1 MKTQP
6 ITPSSTPY
14 DWLDRS
20 LDSIHRANWYRSTQ
34 TISSKAGTI
43 AIVDGREMLMF
54 ASNNYLGL
62 AGDRRLIDAAIR
74 ATEMYGTGSTGSRL
88 VTGHL
93 ALHEELEQAIADLKN
108 TEAALVFSSGYLANL
123 GVISAIMGQRDLILG
138 DEYNHSC
145 FKKGAVMS
153 GATAIDYQ
161 HRNLSDL
168 TAKLQKQRS
177 KYRRCLI
184 TTDSVFS
191 MDGDLA
197 PLREIMDLANQY
209 GCMVLVDEA
218 HGTGVFGDRGGGLT
232 QALEIQQDF
241 IQVGTLSKALGS
253 LGGYVAG
260 SAKLI
265 DYLRNRASTWIYT
278 TGLSPADTGAAI
290 AAINIVKSD
299 NALRAKLWQNVE
311 FFKLGLQDVGLQDLG
326 MQAISFD
333 SPIMAIE
340 SGDIQQ
346 TIQMAKHLR
355 DNGIFAPAIR
365 PPTVPTARI
374 RITLMATHTKEQ
386 IQSLLKHL
394 LKRSPL
400 LRRRSI

>member
-6 ITPSSTPY
+6 ITHLSTPY

-20 LDSIHRANWYRSTQ
+20 LESIHKANWYRSTQ

-43 AIVDGREMLMF
+43 ATIDGREMLMF

-62 AGDRRLIDAAIR
+62 AGDRRLIDAAIS

-93 ALHEELEQAIADLKN
+93 ALHEELETAIADLKN

-123 GVISAIMGQRDLILG
+123 GVIAAIVGQRDLILG

-145 FKKGAVMS
+145 LKKGGLLS

-161 HRNLSDL
+161 HLDLADL
-168 TAKLQKQRS
+168 TAKLQVNRA

-197 PLREIMDLANQY
+197 PLRAIMDLANQY
-209 GCMVLVDEA
+209 DCMVLVDEA

-232 QALEIQQDF
+232 TALGIQQDL

-265 DYLRNRASTWIYT
+265 DFLRNRAATWIYT

-290 AAINIVKSD
+290 AAINIVKSE
-299 NALRAKLWQNVE
+299 NTLRQQLWQNVG
-311 FFKLGLQDVGLQDLG
+311 FFKQGLQSLG
-326 MQAISFD
+326 IQAIAFD
-333 SPIMAIE
+333 SPIIAIE
-340 SGDIQQ
+340 MADIAQ
-346 TIQMAKHLR
+346 TLQMATNLR
-355 DNGIFAPAIR
+355 ENGIFAPAIR
-365 PPTVPTARI
+365 PPTVPTPRI
-374 RITLMATHTKEQ
+374 RLTLMASHTQEQ
-386 IQSLLKHL
+386 IQYLMQCLQAW
-394 LKRSPL
+394 
-400 LRRRSI
+400 

>member
-1 MKTQP
+1 VKTEP
-6 ITPSSTPY
+6 ISTPY

-20 LDSIHRANWYRSTQ
+20 LDSIHKANWYRSTQ
-34 TISSKAGTI
+34 TITSKAGTI
-43 AIVDGREMLMF
+43 ATIDGREMLMF

-62 AGDRRLIDAAIR
+62 AGDHRLIKAAIG

-93 ALHEELEQAIADLKN
+93 ALHEELERLIADLKN

-123 GVISAIMGQRDLILG
+123 GAISAIVGTRDLILG
-138 DEYNHSC
+138 DAYNHSC
-145 FKKGAVMS
+145 LKKGGLLS
-153 GATAIDYQ
+153 GAKAIDYL
-161 HRNLSDL
+161 HLDMIDL
-168 TAKLQKQRS
+168 AAKLEEHRA

-197 PLREIMDLANQY
+197 PLQEIMDLADRY
-209 GCMVLVDEA
+209 DCMVLVDEA

-232 QALEIQQDF
+232 QALAIEQDL

-265 DYLRNRASTWIYT
+265 DYLRNRAATWIYT
-278 TGLSPADTGAAI
+278 TALSPADTGAAI
-290 AAINIVKSD
+290 AAINLVQTEPE
-299 NALRAKLWQNVE
+299 RRQQLWQNVE
-311 FFKLGLQDVGLQDLG
+311 FLKQGLQDLG
-326 MQAISFD
+326 IQAIALD
-333 SPIMAIE
+333 SPIIAIE
-340 SGDIQQ
+340 FGDIETTMHIAQ
-346 TIQMAKHLR
+346 HLR
-355 DNGIFAPAIR
+355 QNGIFAPAIR

-374 RITLMATHTKEQ
+374 RLTLMATHTTSQ
-386 IQSLLKHL
+386 IQTLLQCLASVCRK
-394 LKRSPL
+394 PNG
-400 LRRRSI
+400 

>member
-1 MKTQP
+1 MKTPP
-6 ITPSSTPY
+6 ISTPY

-20 LDSIHRANWYRSTQ
+20 LDSIHKANWYRSTQ

-43 AIVDGREMLMF
+43 ATIDGREMLMF

-93 ALHEELEQAIADLKN
+93 ALHEELETAIADLKN

-123 GVISAIMGQRDLILG
+123 GTIAAIVGARDLILG
-138 DEYNHSC
+138 DAYNHSC
-145 FKKGAVMS
+145 LKKGGLLS

-161 HRNLSDL
+161 HLNLADL
-168 TAKLQKQRS
+168 TAKLQEHRA

-197 PLREIMDLANQY
+197 PLREIIDLAHQY
-209 GCMVLVDEA
+209 DCMVLVDEA

-232 QALEIQQDF
+232 QALGIRENL

-265 DYLRNRASTWIYT
+265 DYLRNRAATWIYT
-278 TGLSPADTGAAI
+278 TALSPADTGAAI
-290 AAINIVKSD
+290 AAIKIIKTEN
-299 NALRAKLWQNVE
+299 NLRKKLWQNVG
-311 FFKLGLQDVGLQDLG
+311 FLKQGLQNLG
-326 MQAISFD
+326 FQAIAFD
-333 SPIMAIE
+333 SPIVAIE
-340 SGDIQQ
+340 MGDIAK
-346 TIQMAKHLR
+346 TLQMATHLR
-355 DNGIFAPAIR
+355 ENGIFAPAIR
-365 PPTVPTARI
+365 PPTVPTPRI
-374 RITLMATHTKEQ
+374 RLTLMANHTHEQ
-386 IQSLLKHL
+386 IQYFMQCLQAW
-394 LKRSPL
+394 
-400 LRRRSI
+400 

>member
-1 MKTQP
+1 MKTTP
-6 ITPSSTPY
+6 ISTPY

-20 LDSIHRANWYRSTQ
+20 LDSIHKANWYRSTQ
-34 TISSKAGTI
+34 TITSKAGTI
-43 AIVDGREMLMF
+43 ATIDGHEMLMF

-93 ALHEELEQAIADLKN
+93 ALHEELESAIGDLKN

-123 GVISAIMGQRDLILG
+123 GTIAAIVGARDLILG
-138 DEYNHSC
+138 DAYNHSC
-145 FKKGAVMS
+145 LKKGGLLS

-161 HRNLSDL
+161 HLNLADL
-168 TAKLQKQRS
+168 TAKLQEHRA

-197 PLREIMDLANQY
+197 PLREIIDLAHQY
-209 GCMVLVDEA
+209 DCMVLVDEA

-232 QALEIQQDF
+232 QSLGIQENL
-241 IQVGTLSKALGS
+241 IQVGTLSKAVGS
-253 LGGYVAG
+253 LGGFVAG

-265 DYLRNRASTWIYT
+265 DYLRNRAATWIYT

-290 AAINIVKSD
+290 AAIKIIKTEN
-299 NALRAKLWQNVE
+299 NLREKLWQNVG
-311 FFKLGLQDVGLQDLG
+311 FLKQGLQNLG
-326 MQAISFD
+326 FQAIAFD
-333 SPIMAIE
+333 SPIVAIE
-340 SGDIQQ
+340 MGDIAK
-346 TIQMAKHLR
+346 TLQMATHLR
-355 DNGIFAPAIR
+355 ENGIFAPAIR
-365 PPTVPTARI
+365 PPTVPTPRI
-374 RITLMATHTKEQ
+374 RLTLMANHTHEQ
-386 IQSLLKHL
+386 IQYFMQCLQAW
-394 LKRSPL
+394 
-400 LRRRSI
+400 

>member
-1 MKTQP
+1 MHL
-6 ITPSSTPY
+6 STPY

-20 LDSIHRANWYRSTQ
+20 LDSIHKANWYRSTQ

-43 AIVDGREMLMF
+43 AIINGREMLMF

-62 AGDRRLIDAAIR
+62 AGDRRLIEAAIS
-74 ATEMYGTGSTGSRL
+74 ATEMYGTGATGSRL

-93 ALHEELEQAIADLKN
+93 ALHEELELAIADLKN

-123 GVISAIMGQRDLILG
+123 GTIAAIVGARDLILG

-145 FKKGAVMS
+145 LKKGGLLS
-153 GATAIDYQ
+153 GATAIDYR
-161 HRNLSDL
+161 HLDLADL
-168 TAKLQKQRS
+168 TEKLQANRA

-184 TTDSVFS
+184 ATDSVFS

-197 PLREIMDLANQY
+197 SLREIMDLANQY
-209 GCMVLVDEA
+209 DCMVLVDEA

-232 QALEIQQDF
+232 QALGIQQDL

-265 DYLRNRASTWIYT
+265 DFLRNRAATWIYT

-290 AAINIVKSD
+290 AAINIVKTEPIH
-299 NALRAKLWQNVE
+299 RQKLWQNVE
-311 FFKLGLQDVGLQDLG
+311 IVKQGLQDLG
-326 MQAISFD
+326 LQAIAFD
-333 SPIMAIE
+333 SPIIAIAV
-340 SGDIQQ
+340 GDISQ
-346 TIQMAKHLR
+346 TLQMVTHLR
-355 DNGIFAPAIR
+355 ENGIFAPAIR
-365 PPTVPTARI
+365 PPTVPTPRI
-374 RITLMATHTKEQ
+374 RLTLMASHTPAQ
-386 IQSLLKHL
+386 IQYLMQCLQTW
-394 LKRSPL
+394 
-400 LRRRSI
+400 

>member
-1 MKTQP
+1 VKTEP
-6 ITPSSTPY
+6 ITHLSTPY

-20 LDSIHRANWYRSTQ
+20 LDSIHKANWYRSTQ
-34 TISSKAGTI
+34 TVTSKAGMSATI
-43 AIVDGREMLMF
+43 DGREMLMF

-62 AGDRRLIDAAIR
+62 AGDRRLIDAAIS

-93 ALHEELEQAIADLKN
+93 ALHEELETAIADLKN

-123 GVISAIMGQRDLILG
+123 GTIAAIVGARDLILG

-145 FKKGAVMS
+145 LKKGGLLS

-161 HRNLSDL
+161 HLNLADL
-168 TAKLQKQRS
+168 TAKLQEHRA

-197 PLREIMDLANQY
+197 PLREIMDLAHRY
-209 GCMVLVDEA
+209 DCMVLVDEA

-232 QALEIQQDF
+232 QALGIRENL

-265 DYLRNRASTWIYT
+265 DYLRNRAATWIYT
-278 TGLSPADTGAAI
+278 TALSPADTGAAI
-290 AAINIVKSD
+290 AAIKIIKTEN
-299 NALRAKLWQNVE
+299 NLREKLWQNVG
-311 FFKLGLQDVGLQDLG
+311 FLKQGLQNLG
-326 MQAISFD
+326 FQAIAFD
-333 SPIMAIE
+333 SPIVAIE
-340 SGDIQQ
+340 MGDIAK
-346 TIQMAKHLR
+346 TLQMATHLR
-355 DNGIFAPAIR
+355 ENGIFAPAIR
-365 PPTVPTARI
+365 PPTVPTPRI
-374 RITLMATHTKEQ
+374 RLTLMASHTHEQ
-386 IQSLLKHL
+386 IQYFMQCLQAW
-394 LKRSPL
+394 
-400 LRRRSI
+400 

>member
-1 MKTQP
+1 MKTTP
-6 ITPSSTPY
+6 ISTPY

-20 LDSIHRANWYRSTQ
+20 LDSIHKANWYRSTQ
-34 TISSKAGTI
+34 TVTSKAGTI
-43 AIVDGREMLMF
+43 ATIDGREMLMF

-93 ALHEELEQAIADLKN
+93 ALHEDLETAIADLKN

-123 GVISAIMGQRDLILG
+123 GTIAAIVGARDLILG
-138 DEYNHSC
+138 DAYNHSC
-145 FKKGAVMS
+145 LKKGGLLS

-161 HRNLSDL
+161 HLNLADL
-168 TAKLQKQRS
+168 TAKLQEHRA

-197 PLREIMDLANQY
+197 PLREIIDLAHQY
-209 GCMVLVDEA
+209 DCMVLVDEA

-232 QALEIQQDF
+232 QSLGIQENL
-241 IQVGTLSKALGS
+241 IQVGTLSKAVGS
-253 LGGYVAG
+253 LGGFVAG

-265 DYLRNRASTWIYT
+265 DYLRNRAATWIYT

-290 AAINIVKSD
+290 AAIKIIKTEN
-299 NALRAKLWQNVE
+299 NLREKLWQNVE
-311 FFKLGLQDVGLQDLG
+311 FLKQGLQNLG
-326 MQAISFD
+326 FQAIAFD
-333 SPIMAIE
+333 SPIVAIE
-340 SGDIQQ
+340 VGDIAK
-346 TIQMAKHLR
+346 TLQMATHLR
-355 DNGIFAPAIR
+355 ENGIFAPAIR
-365 PPTVPTARI
+365 PPTVPTPRI
-374 RITLMATHTKEQ
+374 RLTLMSNHTHEQ
-386 IQSLLKHL
+386 IQYFMQCLQAW
-394 LKRSPL
+394 
-400 LRRRSI
+400 

>member
-1 MKTQP
+1 MKTNP
-6 ITPSSTPY
+6 ISTPY
-14 DWLDRS
+14 DWLARS

-34 TISSKAGTI
+34 TVTSKAGTI
-43 AIVDGREMLMF
+43 ATIDGREMLMF

-93 ALHEELEQAIADLKN
+93 ALHEELETAIADLKN

-123 GVISAIMGQRDLILG
+123 GTIAAIVGARDLILG
-138 DEYNHSC
+138 DAYNHSC
-145 FKKGAVMS
+145 LKKGGLLS

-161 HRNLSDL
+161 HLNLADL
-168 TAKLQKQRS
+168 TAKLQEHRA

-197 PLREIMDLANQY
+197 PLREIIDLAHQY
-209 GCMVLVDEA
+209 DCMVLVDEA

-232 QALEIQQDF
+232 QSLGIQENL
-241 IQVGTLSKALGS
+241 IQVGTLSKAVGS
-253 LGGYVAG
+253 LGGFVAG

-265 DYLRNRASTWIYT
+265 DYLRNRAATWIYT

-290 AAINIVKSD
+290 AAIKIIKTEN
-299 NALRAKLWQNVE
+299 NLREKLWQNVE
-311 FFKLGLQDVGLQDLG
+311 FLKQGLQNLG
-326 MQAISFD
+326 FQAIAFD
-333 SPIMAIE
+333 SPIVAIE
-340 SGDIQQ
+340 VGDIAK
-346 TIQMAKHLR
+346 TLQMATHLR
-355 DNGIFAPAIR
+355 ENGIFAPAIR
-365 PPTVPTARI
+365 PPTVPTPRI
-374 RITLMATHTKEQ
+374 RLTLMANHTHEQ
-386 IQSLLKHL
+386 IQYFMQCLQAW
-394 LKRSPL
+394 
-400 LRRRSI
+400 

>member
-1 MKTQP
+1 MKTKP
-6 ITPSSTPY
+6 ISTSY

-20 LDSIHRANWYRSTQ
+20 LQSIHRANWYRSTQ
-34 TISSKAGTI
+34 TITSRADTI
-43 AIVDGREMLMF
+43 ATIDGREMLMF

-62 AGDRRLIDAAIR
+62 AGDRRLIDAAIA

-93 ALHEELEQAIADLKN
+93 ALHEELETAIADLKN

-123 GVISAIMGQRDLILG
+123 GTISAIVGQKDLVLG

-145 FKKGAVMS
+145 LKKGGLLS
-153 GATAIDYQ
+153 GAMAINYQ
-161 HRNLSDL
+161 HLDMSDL
-168 TAKLQKQRS
+168 TAKLQQHRV

-184 TTDSVFS
+184 ATDSIFS

-197 PLREIMDLANQY
+197 PLREIIDLANQY
-209 GCMVLVDEA
+209 DCMVLVDEA

-232 QALEIQQDF
+232 NALGIQQDL

-265 DYLRNRASTWIYT
+265 DFLRNRAATWIYT

-290 AAINIVKSD
+290 AAIKIVKSESD
-299 NALRAKLWQNVE
+299 RRQQLWQNVAAIAQ
-311 FFKLGLQDVGLQDLG
+311 GLPELEIE
-326 MQAISFD
+326 AIALD
-333 SPIMAIE
+333 SPIIALKV
-340 SGDIQQ
+340 GDIA
-346 TIQMAKHLR
+346 TTMQMAKHLH
-355 DNGIFAPAIR
+355 DHGIFAPAIR

-374 RITLMATHTKEQ
+374 RITLMATHTAGQ
-386 IQSLLKHL
+386 IQKLLQCL
-394 LKRSPL
+394 ANRDRLV
-400 LRRRSI
+400 

>member
-6 ITPSSTPY
+6 ITQPSTPY

-145 FKKGAVMS
+145 LKKGAVMS
-153 GATAIDYQ
+153 GAMAIDYQ

-209 GCMVLVDEA
+209 DCMVLVDEA

-232 QALEIQQDF
+232 NALGIHQDL

-299 NALRAKLWQNVE
+299 KALRDQLWQNVE
-311 FFKLGLQDVGLQDLG
+311 FFKLGLQDFG
-326 MQAISFD
+326 MQAIAFD
-333 SPIMAIE
+333 SPIMVIE
-340 SGDIQQ
+340 VGDITQ
-346 TIQMAKHLR
+346 TMQMATHLR

-374 RITLMATHTKEQ
+374 RITLMATHTEAQ
-386 IQSLLKHL
+386 IQSLLKHFII
-394 LKRSPL
+394 K
-400 LRRRSI
+400 

>member
-1 MKTQP
+1 VKPKP
-6 ITPSSTPY
+6 ISTHLATPY

-20 LDSIHRANWYRSTQ
+20 LDSIHKANWYRSTQ
-34 TISSKAGTI
+34 TVTSKAGTI
-43 AIVDGREMLMF
+43 TTIDGREMLMF

-62 AGDRRLIDAAIR
+62 AGDRRLIDAAVK

-93 ALHEELEQAIADLKN
+93 ALHEELETAIADLKN

-123 GVISAIMGQRDLILG
+123 GTIAAIVGARDLILG
-138 DEYNHSC
+138 DAYNHSC
-145 FKKGAVMS
+145 LKKGGLLS
-153 GATAIDYQ
+153 GATAINYQ
-161 HRNLSDL
+161 HLDLADL
-168 TAKLQKQRS
+168 TNKLQEHRG

-197 PLREIMDLANQY
+197 PLREIMDLAAAY
-209 GCMVLVDEA
+209 DCMVLVDEA

-232 QALEIQQDF
+232 QSLGIRENL

-265 DYLRNRASTWIYT
+265 DYLRNRAATWIYT
-278 TGLSPADTGAAI
+278 TALSPADTGAAI
-290 AAINIVKSD
+290 AAIEIVKTEK
-299 NALRAKLWQNVE
+299 ALREQLWHNVNL
-311 FFKLGLQDVGLQDLG
+311 FKQGLQNLG
-326 MQAISFD
+326 IQAIALD

-340 SGDIQQ
+340 VGDIPQ
-346 TIQMAKHLR
+346 TLQMTTHLR
-355 DNGIFAPAIR
+355 ENGIFAPAIR
-365 PPTVPTARI
+365 PPTVPTPRI
-374 RITLMATHTKEQ
+374 RLTLMASHTQAQ
-386 IQSLLKHL
+386 IQFLLQCL
-394 LKRSPL
+394 QSW
-400 LRRRSI
+400 

>member
-1 MKTQP
+1 VKTES
-6 ITPSSTPY
+6 ISTPY

-20 LDSIHRANWYRSTQ
+20 LDSLHKANWYRSTQ
-34 TISSKAGTI
+34 TITSKAGTI
-43 AIVDGREMLMF
+43 AVIDGREMLMF

-74 ATEMYGTGSTGSRL
+74 ATEIYGTGATGSRL

-93 ALHEELEQAIADLKN
+93 ALHGELEQAIADLKN

-123 GVISAIMGQRDLILG
+123 GTISAIAGQRDLILG
-138 DEYNHSC
+138 DAYNHSC
-145 FKKGAVMS
+145 LKKGALMS

-161 HRNLSDL
+161 HLHLADL
-168 TAKLQKQRS
+168 TAKLEAHRA

-184 TTDSVFS
+184 ITDSVFS

-209 GCMVLVDEA
+209 DCMVLVDEA

-232 QALEIQQDF
+232 NALGIQQDL

-265 DYLRNRASTWIYT
+265 DFLRNRAATWIYT

-290 AAINIVKSD
+290 AAINIVTEE
-299 NALRAKLWQNVE
+299 NTLREQLWQNVE
-311 FFKLGLQDVGLQDLG
+311 LFKQGLQDLG
-326 MQAISFD
+326 IQAIAFD

-340 SGDIQQ
+340 VGDIPQ
-346 TIQMAKHLR
+346 TLQIAKNLR
-355 DNGIFAPAIR
+355 DRGIFAPAIR

-374 RITLMATHTKEQ
+374 RITLMATHTDEQ
-386 IQSLLKHL
+386 IQSLLKCFQHSAL
-394 LKRSPL
+394 L
-400 LRRRSI
+400 

>member
-1 MKTQP
+1 MKTTP
-6 ITPSSTPY
+6 ISTPY

-20 LDSIHRANWYRSTQ
+20 LESIHKANWYRSTQ
-34 TISSKAGTI
+34 TITSKAGTI
-43 AIVDGREMLMF
+43 ATIDGREMLMF

-93 ALHEELEQAIADLKN
+93 ALHEDLETAIADLKN

-123 GVISAIMGQRDLILG
+123 GTIAAIVGARDLILS
-138 DEYNHSC
+138 DAYNHSC
-145 FKKGAVMS
+145 LKKGGLLS

-161 HRNLSDL
+161 HLNLADL
-168 TAKLQKQRS
+168 TAKLQEHRA

-197 PLREIMDLANQY
+197 PLREIIDLAHQY
-209 GCMVLVDEA
+209 DCMVLVDEA

-232 QALEIQQDF
+232 QSLGIQENL

-265 DYLRNRASTWIYT
+265 DYLRNRAATWIYT

-290 AAINIVKSD
+290 AAIKIIKTEN
-299 NALRAKLWQNVE
+299 NLREKLWQNVG
-311 FFKLGLQDVGLQDLG
+311 FLKQGLQNLG
-326 MQAISFD
+326 FQAIAFD
-333 SPIMAIE
+333 SPIVAIE
-340 SGDIQQ
+340 MGDIAK
-346 TIQMAKHLR
+346 TLQMATHLR
-355 DNGIFAPAIR
+355 ENGIFAPAIR
-365 PPTVPTARI
+365 PPTVPTPRI
-374 RITLMATHTKEQ
+374 RLTLMANHTHEQ
-386 IQSLLKHL
+386 IQYFMQCLQAW
-394 LKRSPL
+394 
-400 LRRRSI
+400 

>member
-1 MKTQP
+1 MKNQP
-6 ITPSSTPY
+6 ITQLSTPY

-34 TISSKAGTI
+34 MISSKAGTI
-43 AIVDGREMLMF
+43 AVVDGREMLMF

-62 AGDRRLIDAAIR
+62 AGDRRLIDAAIQ

-108 TEAALVFSSGYLANL
+108 TESALVFSSGYLANL
-123 GVISAIMGQRDLILG
+123 GAISAIVGQRDLILG

-145 FKKGAVMS
+145 LKKGAVMS

-161 HRNLSDL
+161 HLNLSDL
-168 TAKLQKQRS
+168 TAKLQEHRS

-209 GCMVLVDEA
+209 DCMVLVDEA
-218 HGTGVFGDRGGGLT
+218 HGTGVFGDHGGGLT
-232 QALEIQQDF
+232 QALGIQQDL

-265 DYLRNRASTWIYT
+265 DYLRNRAATWIYT

-299 NALRAKLWQNVE
+299 NALREQLWQNVE
-311 FFKLGLQDVGLQDLG
+311 FFKLCLQDLGLQDLG
-326 MQAISFD
+326 MQAIAFD

-340 SGDIQQ
+340 VGDIQQ
-346 TIQMAKHLR
+346 TMQMAKHLR

-365 PPTVPTARI
+365 PPTVPTAII
-374 RITLMATHTKEQ
+374 RITLMATHTKAQ
-386 IQSLLKHL
+386 IQSLLHII
-394 LKRSPL
+394 RSAAYLNPE
-400 LRRRSI
+400 RS

>member
-1 MKTQP
+1 VKTPP
-6 ITPSSTPY
+6 ISTPY

-20 LDSIHRANWYRSTQ
+20 LDSIHKANWYRSTQ
-34 TISSKAGTI
+34 TVTSKAGTI
-43 AIVDGREMLMF
+43 ALIDGREMLMF

-93 ALHEELEQAIADLKN
+93 ALHEELETAIADLKN

-123 GVISAIMGQRDLILG
+123 GTIAAIVGARDLILG
-138 DEYNHSC
+138 DAYNHSC
-145 FKKGAVMS
+145 LKKGGLLS
-153 GATAIDYQ
+153 GATAIDYR
-161 HRNLSDL
+161 HLDLADL
-168 TAKLQKQRS
+168 TAKLQEHRS

-197 PLREIMDLANQY
+197 PLREIIDLAHQY
-209 GCMVLVDEA
+209 DCMVLVDEA

-232 QALEIQQDF
+232 QALGIQENL

-265 DYLRNRASTWIYT
+265 DYLRNRAATWIYT

-290 AAINIVKSD
+290 AAIKIIKTEN
-299 NALRAKLWQNVE
+299 NLREKLWQNVG
-311 FFKLGLQDVGLQDLG
+311 FLKQGLQNLG
-326 MQAISFD
+326 FQAIAFD
-333 SPIMAIE
+333 SPIVAIE
-340 SGDIQQ
+340 MGDIAK
-346 TIQMAKHLR
+346 TLQMATHLR
-355 DNGIFAPAIR
+355 ENGIFAPAIR
-365 PPTVPTARI
+365 PPTVPTPRI
-374 RITLMATHTKEQ
+374 RLTLMANHTHEQ
-386 IQSLLKHL
+386 IQYFVQCLQAW
-394 LKRSPL
+394 
-400 LRRRSI
+400 

>member
-1 MKTQP
+1 MKTEP
-6 ITPSSTPY
+6 ISTPY

-20 LDSIHRANWYRSTQ
+20 LDSIHKANWYRSTQ
-34 TISSKAGTI
+34 TITSKAGTI
-43 AIVDGREMLMF
+43 ATIDGREMLMF

-62 AGDRRLIDAAIR
+62 AGDRRLIEAAIS
-74 ATEMYGTGSTGSRL
+74 ATEIYGTGATGSRL

-93 ALHEELEQAIADLKN
+93 ALHEELETAIADLKN

-123 GVISAIMGQRDLILG
+123 GTISAIVGQRDLILG

-145 FKKGAVMS
+145 LKKGGVLS

-161 HRNLSDL
+161 HLNLADL
-168 TAKLQKQRS
+168 AAKLQAHRA

-197 PLREIMDLANQY
+197 PLREIMDLAAAY
-209 GCMVLVDEA
+209 DCMVLVDEA

-232 QALEIQQDF
+232 NALGIQQNL

-265 DYLRNRASTWIYT
+265 DYLRNRATTWIYT

-290 AAINIVKSD
+290 AAINIVTTETI
-299 NALRAKLWQNVE
+299 RRQQLWQNVE
-311 FFKLGLQDVGLQDLG
+311 TVKQGLQELG
-326 MQAISFD
+326 IQAISLD

-340 SGDIQQ
+340 VGDIPQ
-346 TIQMAKHLR
+346 TLKMAKHLR

-365 PPTVPTARI
+365 PPTVPTPRI
-374 RITLMATHTKEQ
+374 RLTLMASHTLSQ
-386 IQSLLKHL
+386 IQFLMQCLQAW
-394 LKRSPL
+394 
-400 LRRRSI
+400 

>member
-1 MKTQP
+1 MTHL
-6 ITPSSTPY
+6 STPY

-20 LDSIHRANWYRSTQ
+20 LDSIHKANWYRSTQ
-34 TISSKAGTI
+34 TVTSKAGMSATI
-43 AIVDGREMLMF
+43 DGREMLMF

-62 AGDRRLIDAAIR
+62 AGDSRLIDAAIS

-93 ALHEELEQAIADLKN
+93 ALHEELETAIADLKN

-123 GVISAIMGQRDLILG
+123 GTIAAIVGARDLILG

-145 FKKGAVMS
+145 LKKGGLLS

-161 HRNLSDL
+161 HLNLADL
-168 TAKLQKQRS
+168 TAKLQEHRA

-197 PLREIMDLANQY
+197 PLREIMDLAHQY
-209 GCMVLVDEA
+209 DCMVLVDEA

-232 QALEIQQDF
+232 QALGIRENL

-265 DYLRNRASTWIYT
+265 DYLRNRAATWIYT
-278 TGLSPADTGAAI
+278 TALSPADTGAAI
-290 AAINIVKSD
+290 AAIKIIKTEN
-299 NALRAKLWQNVE
+299 NLRQKLWQNVG
-311 FFKLGLQDVGLQDLG
+311 FLKQGLQNLG
-326 MQAISFD
+326 FQAIAFD
-333 SPIMAIE
+333 SPIVAIE
-340 SGDIQQ
+340 MGDIAK
-346 TIQMAKHLR
+346 TLQMATHLR
-355 DNGIFAPAIR
+355 ENGIFAPAIR
-365 PPTVPTARI
+365 PPTVPTPRI
-374 RITLMATHTKEQ
+374 RLTLMASHTHEQ
-386 IQSLLKHL
+386 IQYFMQCLQAW
-394 LKRSPL
+394 
-400 LRRRSI
+400 

>member
-1 MKTQP
+1 VKNQP
-6 ITPSSTPY
+6 ITQLSTPY

-34 TISSKAGTI
+34 MISSKAGTI
-43 AIVDGREMLMF
+43 AVVDGREMLMF

-62 AGDRRLIDAAIR
+62 AGDRRLIDAAIQ

-108 TEAALVFSSGYLANL
+108 TESALVFSSGYLANL
-123 GVISAIMGQRDLILG
+123 GAISAIVGQRDLILG

-145 FKKGAVMS
+145 LKKGAVMS

-161 HRNLSDL
+161 HLNLSDL
-168 TAKLQKQRS
+168 TAKLQEHRS

-209 GCMVLVDEA
+209 DCMVLVDEA
-218 HGTGVFGDRGGGLT
+218 HGTGVFGDHGGGLT
-232 QALEIQQDF
+232 QALGIQQDL

-265 DYLRNRASTWIYT
+265 DYLRNRAATWIYT

-299 NALRAKLWQNVE
+299 NALREQLWQNVE
-311 FFKLGLQDVGLQDLG
+311 FFKLCLQDLGLQDLG
-326 MQAISFD
+326 MQAIAFD

-340 SGDIQQ
+340 VGDIQQ
-346 TIQMAKHLR
+346 TMQMAKHLR

-365 PPTVPTARI
+365 PPTVPTAII
-374 RITLMATHTKEQ
+374 RITLMATHTKAQ
-386 IQSLLKHL
+386 IQSLLHII
-394 LKRSPL
+394 RSAAYLNPE
-400 LRRRSI
+400 RS

>member
-1 MKTQP
+1 MKTNP
-6 ITPSSTPY
+6 ISTSY

-20 LDSIHRANWYRSTQ
+20 LLSIHRANWYRSTQ
-34 TISSKAGTI
+34 TITSRADTI
-43 AIVDGREMLMF
+43 ATIDGREMLMF

-62 AGDRRLIDAAIR
+62 AGDRRLIDAAIA

-93 ALHEELEQAIADLKN
+93 ALHEELETAIADLKN

-123 GVISAIMGQRDLILG
+123 GAISAIVGQRDLILG

-145 FKKGAVMS
+145 LKKGGLLS
-153 GATAIDYQ
+153 GAMTINYQ
-161 HRNLSDL
+161 HLDMADL
-168 TAKLQKQRS
+168 TAKLQQYRV

-184 TTDSVFS
+184 ATDSIFS

-197 PLREIMDLANQY
+197 PLREIIDLANQY
-209 GCMVLVDEA
+209 DCMVLVDEA

-232 QALEIQQDF
+232 NALGIQQDL

-265 DYLRNRASTWIYT
+265 DFLRNRAATWIYT

-290 AAINIVKSD
+290 AAIKIVKSESD
-299 NALRAKLWQNVE
+299 RRQQLWQNVAAIAQ
-311 FFKLGLQDVGLQDLG
+311 GLPELEIE
-326 MQAISFD
+326 AIALD
-333 SPIMAIE
+333 SPIIALKV
-340 SGDIQQ
+340 GDIA
-346 TIQMAKHLR
+346 TTMQMAKHLH
-355 DNGIFAPAIR
+355 DHGIFAPAIR

-374 RITLMATHTKEQ
+374 RITLMATHTAGQ
-386 IQSLLKHL
+386 IQKLLQCL
-394 LKRSPL
+394 ANRDRLV
-400 LRRRSI
+400 

>member
-1 MKTQP
+1 MKTPP
-6 ITPSSTPY
+6 ISTPY

-20 LDSIHRANWYRSTQ
+20 LDSIHKANWYRSTQ
-34 TISSKAGTI
+34 TVTSKAGTI
-43 AIVDGREMLMF
+43 ALIDGREMLMF

-62 AGDRRLIDAAIR
+62 AGDRRLIDAAIK

-93 ALHEELEQAIADLKN
+93 ALHEELETAIADLKN

-123 GVISAIMGQRDLILG
+123 GTIAAIVGARDLILG
-138 DEYNHSC
+138 DAYNHSC
-145 FKKGAVMS
+145 LKKGGLLS

-161 HRNLSDL
+161 HLDLADL
-168 TAKLQKQRS
+168 TAKLQEHRA

-197 PLREIMDLANQY
+197 PLREIIDLAHQY
-209 GCMVLVDEA
+209 DCMVLVDEA

-232 QALEIQQDF
+232 QALGIQENL

-265 DYLRNRASTWIYT
+265 DYLRNRAATWIYT

-290 AAINIVKSD
+290 ASIKIIKTEN
-299 NALRAKLWQNVE
+299 NLRENLWQNVG
-311 FFKLGLQDVGLQDLG
+311 FLKQGLQNLG
-326 MQAISFD
+326 FQAIAFD
-333 SPIMAIE
+333 SPIVAIE
-340 SGDIQQ
+340 MGDIAK
-346 TIQMAKHLR
+346 TLQMATHLR
-355 DNGIFAPAIR
+355 ENGIFAPAIR
-365 PPTVPTARI
+365 PPTVPTPRI
-374 RITLMATHTKEQ
+374 RLTLMANHTHEQ
-386 IQSLLKHL
+386 IQYFVQCLQAW
-394 LKRSPL
+394 
-400 LRRRSI
+400 

>member
-1 MKTQP
+1 VKTEP
-6 ITPSSTPY
+6 ITHLSTPY

-20 LDSIHRANWYRSTQ
+20 LDAIHKANWYRSTQ
-34 TISSKAGTI
+34 TTTSKAGAI
-43 AIVDGREMLMF
+43 AKIDGREMLMF

-62 AGDRRLIDAAIR
+62 AGDRRLIDAAIS
-74 ATEMYGTGSTGSRL
+74 ATEMYGTGATGSRL

-93 ALHEELEQAIADLKN
+93 ALHEELETAIADLKN

-123 GVISAIMGQRDLILG
+123 GAIAAIVGARDLILG

-145 FKKGAVMS
+145 LKKGGLLS

-161 HRNLSDL
+161 HLDLADL
-168 TAKLQKQRS
+168 TAKLQANRS

-197 PLREIMDLANQY
+197 PLREIMDLANLY
-209 GCMVLVDEA
+209 DCMILVDEA

-232 QALEIQQDF
+232 QALGIGQDV

-260 SAKLI
+260 SARLI
-265 DYLRNRASTWIYT
+265 DFLRNRAATWIYT

-290 AAINIVKSD
+290 AAIKIIKSE
-299 NALRAKLWQNVE
+299 NTLRQKLWQNVE
-311 FFKLGLQDVGLQDLG
+311 FVKQGLQDLRIN
-326 MQAISFD
+326 AIAFD
-333 SPIMAIE
+333 SPIIAIAV
-340 SGDIQQ
+340 GDISQ
-346 TIQMAKHLR
+346 TLQMATHLR
-355 DNGIFAPAIR
+355 ENGIFAPAIR
-365 PPTVPTARI
+365 PPTVPTPRI
-374 RITLMATHTKEQ
+374 RLALMASHTLKQ
-386 IQSLLKHL
+386 IQLLMQCL
-394 LKRSPL
+394 QAW
-400 LRRRSI
+400 

>member
-1 MKTQP
+1 MKTEP
-6 ITPSSTPY
+6 ITHLSTPY

-20 LDSIHRANWYRSTQ
+20 LDSIHKANWYRSTQ
-34 TISSKAGTI
+34 TVTSKAGMSATI
-43 AIVDGREMLMF
+43 DGREMLMF

-62 AGDRRLIDAAIR
+62 AGDSRLIDAAIS

-93 ALHEELEQAIADLKN
+93 ALHEELESTIADLKN

-123 GVISAIMGQRDLILG
+123 GTIAAIVGARDLILG

-145 FKKGAVMS
+145 LKKGGLLS

-161 HRNLSDL
+161 HLNLADL
-168 TAKLQKQRS
+168 TAKLQEHRA

-197 PLREIMDLANQY
+197 PLREIMDLAHQY
-209 GCMVLVDEA
+209 DCMVLVDEA
-218 HGTGVFGDRGGGLT
+218 HGTGVFGDHGGGLT
-232 QALEIQQDF
+232 QALGIRENL

-265 DYLRNRASTWIYT
+265 DYLRNRAATWIYT
-278 TGLSPADTGAAI
+278 TALSPADTGAAI
-290 AAINIVKSD
+290 AAIKIIKTEN
-299 NALRAKLWQNVE
+299 NLRQKLWQNVG
-311 FFKLGLQDVGLQDLG
+311 FLKQGLQNLG
-326 MQAISFD
+326 FQAIAFD
-333 SPIMAIE
+333 SPIVAIE
-340 SGDIQQ
+340 MGDIAK
-346 TIQMAKHLR
+346 TLQMATHLR
-355 DNGIFAPAIR
+355 ENGIFAPAIR
-365 PPTVPTARI
+365 PPTVPTPRI
-374 RITLMATHTKEQ
+374 RLTLMASHTHEQ
-386 IQSLLKHL
+386 IQYFMQCLQAW
-394 LKRSPL
+394 
-400 LRRRSI
+400 